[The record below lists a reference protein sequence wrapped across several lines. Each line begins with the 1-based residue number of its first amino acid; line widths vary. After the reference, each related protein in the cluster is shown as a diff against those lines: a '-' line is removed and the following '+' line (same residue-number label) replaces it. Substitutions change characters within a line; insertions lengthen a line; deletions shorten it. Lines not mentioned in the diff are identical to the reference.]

1 MLCFWGLSFS
11 SYFASE
17 ALVFNYG
24 LLAIA
29 RFWCTY
35 WKLSCTSIDHSGA
48 ISLVWTTCGFYP
60 YFKGF
65 STLNKLC
72 LLCAIDFLFLLYIF
86 IGPPHKFLQ
95 VKGNLIALPFLL
107 CYSVCYCVGRF
118 PLIKVVSKPSC

>member
-1 MLCFWGLSFS
+1 M
-11 SYFASE
+11 
-17 ALVFNYG
+17 FNSG

-48 ISLVWTTCGFYP
+48 ISLVWTTHGFYP

-72 LLCAIDFLFLLYIF
+72 LLCAIDFCFLLYIF

-95 VKGNLIALPFLL
+95 VKGNLIALPF
-107 CYSVCYCVGRF
+107 CSVIQFVIVLAGF
-118 PLIKVVSKPSC
+118 PLSE